1 VLATIGFQAL
11 INMLVVTGL
20 APTKGIALPL
30 VSRGGTGWM
39 LTCLS
44 LGLLMAMD
52 RAMQREDQRVGELS
66 AGSVGG
72 SSVDA
77 PAEACGGSENAPAPA
92 A

>member
-1 VLATIGFQAL
+1 VGLGVLATIGFQAL

-52 RAMQREDQRVGELS
+52 RAMQREDERMAGAVS
-66 AGSVGG
+66 APSA
-72 SSVDA
+72 S
-77 PAEACGGSENAPAPA
+77 APA
-92 A
+92 ASAPAASA